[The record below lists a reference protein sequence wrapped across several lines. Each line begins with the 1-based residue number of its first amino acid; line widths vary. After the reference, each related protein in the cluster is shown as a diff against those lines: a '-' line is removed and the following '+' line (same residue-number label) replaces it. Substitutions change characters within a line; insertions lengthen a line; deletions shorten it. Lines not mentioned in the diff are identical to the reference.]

1 MTHPPNEA
9 FVDRRGS
16 SPESNKGR
24 RASDKRPQ
32 RRASDKKPFPLHLLT
47 AMMLGTILF
56 VLFVGAEKYH
66 DYTTDLEQAQQAI
79 LDNPLKKSLI
89 ASDDGR
95 TMSVLM
101 AARHG
106 DPQWFEKHR
115 QFDNRQQKDLN
126 HLRSMIG
133 DTNLTGVGEQLQALY
148 ESSVKLDKEAL
159 AMIAAGKAGQA
170 QELLEKQDYLNIKQ
184 QYSSQLSALDL
195 VLVRKAEAAHQ
206 QKLVVSGI
214 YLLVWVCFIV
224 SLVLLWVKLY
234 QSIKLWYVMRCEAEA
249 RAEYAQQ
256 QYNLLLNRQN
266 ALLNHIHDM
275 AWIKDTDGRY
285 IAVNEPFTKVL
296 QRSPADLIGKTDF
309 DIFPAFL
316 AKKYQE
322 EDRQV
327 LESGDAL
334 MTETELY
341 LPDKST
347 IQIFVTKTPF
357 SDDSNQIVGTVG
369 IGSSV
374 NSLNEASP

>member
-1 MTHPPNEA
+1 MTNPPNEA

-126 HLRSMIG
+126 H
-133 DTNLTGVGEQLQALY
+133 
-148 ESSVKLDKEAL
+148 
-159 AMIAAGKAGQA
+159 
-170 QELLEKQDYLNIKQ
+170 
-184 QYSSQLSALDL
+184 
-195 VLVRKAEAAHQ
+195 
-206 QKLVVSGI
+206 
-214 YLLVWVCFIV
+214 
-224 SLVLLWVKLY
+224 
-234 QSIKLWYVMRCEAEA
+234 QS
-249 RAEYAQQ
+249 
-256 QYNLLLNRQN
+256 
-266 ALLNHIHDM
+266 
-275 AWIKDTDGRY
+275 
-285 IAVNEPFTKVL
+285 
-296 QRSPADLIGKTDF
+296 
-309 DIFPAFL
+309 
-316 AKKYQE
+316 
-322 EDRQV
+322 DRQR
-327 LESGDAL
+327 
-334 MTETELY
+334 
-341 LPDKST
+341 
-347 IQIFVTKTPF
+347 IF
-357 SDDSNQIVGTVG
+357 
-369 IGSSV
+369 
-374 NSLNEASP
+374 